1 MIKKISSHK
10 IFYILFYTFT
20 TPKTAITITHYIK
33 KQKLNPQDKLFN
45 ISDSTLT
52 KNMIK
57 INNQLKLGKINNYSR
72 FRCHMLRKYHAS
84 NLLNNTNFTI
94 DEIDAIQGR
103 TKNKT
108 QRSYF
113 LNDEK
118 KLKEKY
124 KKYLEI
130 IDIN

>member
-1 MIKKISSHK
+1 
-10 IFYILFYTFT
+10 
-20 TPKTAITITHYIK
+20 
-33 KQKLNPQDKLFN
+33 
-45 ISDSTLT
+45 
-52 KNMIK
+52 MIK

-94 DEIDAIQGR
+94 DEIDALQGR